1 MEERRLE
8 DGEHGDL
15 GVDFISVPV
24 KAEVGEKWRDGTV
37 TKGEDFAGAGVLLGV
52 RRHAGRELPGEVPP
66 L

>member
-15 GVDFISVPV
+15 GSDFIPLAV
-24 KAEVGEKWRDGTV
+24 KAKVGEEWGDGAV
-37 TKGEDFAGAGVLLGV
+37 TEGEDFAGEGVLLGV
-52 RRHAGRELPGEVPP
+52 RRHAAGELPGEVPP